1 MGAGFGWAGPGYE
14 ILEERKGVVFGA
26 VNGLRW
32 LDRAGLFRT
41 GNAWGACLSER
52 EDRAE
57 GEISRGQVRGLASEK
72 ARGAG
77 ERG

>member
-1 MGAGFGWAGPGYE
+1 MAGQVQDTRSWKKEKVLCLGRSTGY
-14 ILEERKGVVFGA
+14 
-26 VNGLRW
+26 
-32 LDRAGLFRT
+32 AGLT
-41 GNAWGACLSER
+41 GLDSSEQVMLGGPVCLNVR
-52 EDRAE
+52 DRAE